1 MSVKLGLDGKA
12 GVVTGGSRGI
22 GKAICLELAAQGV
35 DVAAVGRDE
44 EALARMVSET
54 EALPGRVVTIAQD
67 LRDPDAPANIVA
79 QTVEHFGRL
88 DILVNNAGA
97 TKRGD
102 FLEMPD
108 DDVLDGFA
116 MKFHGTVRFC
126 RAAWPH
132 LKENKGNIV
141 NISGI
146 GAHTPSWEFTV
157 GGPVNSALV
166 NFTKAIS
173 EGGLRDGIRI
183 NLLCPGHIVSDRLL
197 ARIEVLSRQRDMSLA
212 QARETLR
219 LELGIAKF
227 GEPEDIAHM
236 VSFLCSDRASYVHG
250 ATINVDGGATP
261 GI

>member
-1 MSVKLGLDGKA
+1 MSVNLGLEGKA
-12 GVVTGGSRGI
+12 GIVTGGSRGI

-35 DVAAVGRDE
+35 NVTAVGRDE
-44 EALARMVSET
+44 EALARTVSDAQ
-54 EALPGRVVTIAQD
+54 ALPGRVVAIAGD
-67 LRDPDAPANIVA
+67 LRKPDAPGDVVA
-79 QTVEHFGRL
+79 RTMETFGRL

-108 DDVLDGFA
+108 ADVLDGFA
-116 MKFHGTVRFC
+116 MKFHGAVRFC

-132 LKENKGNIV
+132 LKESQGRIV

-157 GGPVNSALV
+157 GGPVNSALI
-166 NFTKAIS
+166 NFTKAIA

-183 NLLCPGHIVSDRLL
+183 NLVCPGHIASDRLVARIKLL
-197 ARIEVLSRQRDMSLA
+197 ARQRNISVVE
-212 QARETLR
+212 ARETLR
-219 LELGIAKF
+219 RELGIARF

>member
-1 MSVKLGLDGKA
+1 MSVKLGLEGKA
-12 GVVTGGSRGI
+12 AIVTGGNRGL

-35 DVAAVGRDE
+35 DVIAVGRDE
-44 EALARMVSET
+44 EALARVVSE
-54 EALPGRVVTIAQD
+54 AQPLPGRVVALARD
-67 LRDPDAPANIVA
+67 LRDPDAPAEVVA
-79 QTVEHFGRL
+79 RTVETFARL

-102 FLEMPD
+102 FLQMPD
-108 DDVLDGFA
+108 ADVLDGFA
-116 MKFHGTVRFC
+116 MKFHGAVRFC

-132 LKENKGNIV
+132 LKEHKGNII

-157 GGPVNSALV
+157 GGPVNSALI
-166 NFTKAIS
+166 NFTKAIA

-183 NLLCPGHIVSDRLL
+183 NLLCPGYIVSDRLTTRIETL
-197 ARIEVLSRQRDMSLA
+197 ARQRNMNLA

-219 LELGIAKF
+219 LELGITDF

>member
-1 MSVKLGLDGKA
+1 MSVKLGLEGKA
-12 GVVTGGSRGI
+12 GIVTGGSRGI

-35 DVAAVGRDE
+35 DMVAVGRDE
-44 EALARMVSET
+44 EALARTVSEA
-54 EALPGRVVTIAQD
+54 EVLPGQVVAIASD
-67 LRDPDAPANIVA
+67 LREPDAPADVVA
-79 QTVEHFGRL
+79 RTVETFGRL

-108 DDVLDGFA
+108 ADVLDGFA

-132 LKENKGNIV
+132 LKERKGNIV
-141 NISGI
+141 NISGV

-183 NLLCPGHIVSDRLL
+183 NLLCPGHVASDRLV
-197 ARIEVLSRQRDMSLA
+197 ARIELLACQRNISVAEARDSLRRKLA
-212 QARETLR
+212 VAR
-219 LELGIAKF
+219 F
-227 GEPEDIAHM
+227 GEPEDIAYM

-250 ATINVDGGATP
+250 ATINVDGGATS